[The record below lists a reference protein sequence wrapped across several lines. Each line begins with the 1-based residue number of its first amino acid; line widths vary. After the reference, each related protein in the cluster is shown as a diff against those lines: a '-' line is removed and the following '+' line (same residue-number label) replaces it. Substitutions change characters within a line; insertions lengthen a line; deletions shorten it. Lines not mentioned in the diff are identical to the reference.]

1 MSALDMM
8 PWILLVQIWLPNS
21 TISVLEKE
29 YANYQECWQARVN
42 WQRQPFTALCVF
54 KGGN

>member
-21 TISVLEKE
+21 TISVYEKQ
-29 YANYQECWQARVN
+29 YANYQECWQARTL